1 MKTIK
6 LIFAAVV
13 AALCGFGAR
22 AQACWGEFGAQ
33 ETWPAVTAAVDLSGY
48 QYRVVRFSAAQAC
61 NVASHALSAAATEL
75 PCGILQNKPKS
86 GEAATI
92 AFAGASKAVAGA
104 TVTAR
109 ALLTTNGSGKVI
121 DAVSGSIVIGRAQE
135 AGATDEI
142 ISVVLMPPVR
152 WGSVA

>member
-1 MKTIK
+1 MKSIQ
-6 LIFAAVV
+6 LFL
-13 AALCGFGAR
+13 AALLGMVAGFSAR
-22 AQACWGEFGAQ
+22 AQACWGEFGSQ

-48 QYRVVRFSAAQAC
+48 QYRVMRFSAAQAC
-61 NVASHALSAAATEL
+61 NVASHALSAAAEEL
-75 PCGILQNKPKS
+75 PCGVLQNKPQS
-86 GEAATI
+86 GEAAAI
-92 AFAGASKAVAGA
+92 AFAGASKAMAGA
-104 TVTAR
+104 SVTAR

-142 ISVVLMPPVR
+142 ISIVLMPPVR

>member
-1 MKTIK
+1 MKSIQM
-6 LIFAAVV
+6 LFV
-13 AALCGFGAR
+13 ALLAMVAGFSAR

-33 ETWPAVTAAVDLSGY
+33 DTWPAVTAAVDLSGY

-61 NVASHALSAAATEL
+61 NVASHALSAAPTEI

-86 GEAATI
+86 GEAATV
-92 AFAGASKAVAGA
+92 AYAGPSKAMAGA

-109 ALLTTNGSGKVI
+109 ALISTNGSGQVI

-135 AGATDEI
+135 TGAVSEI